1 LIPVVIGSSAGG
13 PKTLKKLLSGVD
25 ILRVP
30 LIVAQH
36 NLSSEVESFAKWI
49 EIETGKKVVLVKDRE
64 LLRPGI
70 VYLPVKDRDIVLAG
84 GEVVR
89 VVEPGGR
96 ITPSIDRLFESAAFY
111 LKDRAVAIVLG
122 GLGRD
127 GVMGAK
133 RIAESGGRI
142 IVQSDPEF
150 EYLPEQVS
158 KEVERVAKRS
168 LDEIILILRTM
179 VG

>member
-1 LIPVVIGSSAGG
+1 M
-13 PKTLKKLLSGVD
+13 
-25 ILRVP
+25 RVP
-30 LIVAQH
+30 VIIAQH
-36 NLSSEVESFAKWI
+36 NLSSEVENFANWI
-49 EIETGKKVVLVKDRE
+49 ESETKKKVVLVKDKE
-64 LLRPGI
+64 FLKPGM
-70 VYLPVKDRDIVLAG
+70 VYFPVKDRDIVLAG
-84 GEVVR
+84 SEVVR
-89 VVEPGGR
+89 VEKSDGR

-111 LKDRAVAIVLG
+111 LKDKAVAIVLG

-133 RIAESGGRI
+133 RIVENGGKV

-150 EYLPEQVS
+150 GYLPEQVS
-158 KEVERVAKRS
+158 KEVKRVAKRS